1 VSAAATTRANVTGAA
16 LLAAA
21 MTLFNAGDTFV
32 KLLSERLPLPE
43 VIATRNLLAA
53 GLVLLAWSA
62 RPGLIRRAHLTD
74 RGVLARAALD
84 TCTTLLYLLGVSLL
98 PLAEAATLL
107 FVSPLL
113 GTALAGLVLR
123 ERVGRLR
130 WLAVAAGFAG
140 VLLVAQPG
148 GVDWR
153 PAALLPL
160 VAACFMAVA
169 DIVTRRIDP
178 AVGPVSVVLTNLM
191 AVAIAAGLWAALDPQ
206 PVAAAD
212 LPRSCWRP
220 ASSSPA
226 TSPTSP
232 PSAGRGLVRRPVQVR
247 GTAGRGAAGLAGV
260 GRRAERAGGG
270 RDGADRGVGADG
282 AGGGAAG
289 RLHGGGRAW
298 HGGAA
303 MMGAS

>member
-191 AVAIAAGLWAALDPQ
+191 AVAIAAGLWAALDPR
-206 PVAAAD
+206 PLAAAD
-212 LPRSCWRP
+212 LPALLLAAGFLLAGYLTYVAAFRLGEVSFVAPFKYAGLP
-220 ASSSPA
+220 AAALLGWLVWGDLPNGLA
-226 TSPTSP
+226 VVGMGLI
-232 PSAGRGLVRRPVQVR
+232 AGRG
-247 GTAGRGAAGLAGV
+247 
-260 GRRAERAGGG
+260 
-270 RDGADRGVGADG
+270 
-282 AGGGAAG
+282 
-289 RLHGGGRAW
+289 
-298 HGGAA
+298 
-303 MMGAS
+303 

>member
-1 VSAAATTRANVTGAA
+1 MSATARANAAGAA

-43 VIATRNLLAA
+43 VIAGRNLLAA
-53 GLVLLAWSA
+53 GMVLLAWAA
-62 RPGLIRRAHLTD
+62 RPGLLRLAHLTH
-74 RGVLARAALD
+74 RVVLARAALD

-113 GTALAGLVLR
+113 GTALAGIVLR

-169 DIVTRRIDP
+169 DIVTRRIGP
-178 AVGPVSVVLTNLM
+178 AIGPASVVLTNLT
-191 AVAIAAGLWAALDPQ
+191 AVAIAASLWAAFNPR

-212 LPRSCWRP
+212 LP
-220 ASSSPA
+220 ALLA
-226 TSPTSP
+226 
-232 PSAGRGLVRRPVQVR
+232 
-247 GTAGRGAAGLAGV
+247 AAGFLLVGYLAYVAAFRLGEVSFVAPFKYAGLPAAALLGWLVWGDLPNGLAVV
-260 GRRAERAGGG
+260 GMGLIAGSGLMVLGERAG
-270 RDGADRGVGADG
+270 
-282 AGGGAAG
+282 AG
-289 RLHGGGRAW
+289 RTDDDRD
-298 HGGAA
+298 
-303 MMGAS
+303 

>member
-191 AVAIAAGLWAALDPQ
+191 AVAIAAGLWAALDPR
-206 PVAAAD
+206 PLAAAD
-212 LPRSCWRP
+212 LPALLLAAGFLLAGYLTYVAAFRLGEVSFVAPFKYAGLP
-220 ASSSPA
+220 AAALLGWLVWGDVPNGLA
-226 TSPTSP
+226 VVGMGLI
-232 PSAGRGLVRRPVQVR
+232 AGRG
-247 GTAGRGAAGLAGV
+247 
-260 GRRAERAGGG
+260 
-270 RDGADRGVGADG
+270 
-282 AGGGAAG
+282 
-289 RLHGGGRAW
+289 
-298 HGGAA
+298 
-303 MMGAS
+303 

>member
-53 GLVLLAWSA
+53 GMVLLAWSA

-191 AVAIAAGLWAALDPQ
+191 AVAIAAGLWAALDPR
-206 PVAAAD
+206 PLAAAD
-212 LPRSCWRP
+212 LP
-220 ASSSPA
+220 A
-226 TSPTSP
+226 
-232 PSAGRGLVRRPVQVR
+232 LLL
-247 GTAGRGAAGLAGV
+247 AAGFLLAGYLTYVAAFRLGEVSFVAPFKYAGLPAAALLGWLVWGDLPNGLAVV
-260 GRRAERAGGG
+260 GMGLIAGSGLLVLAGERRAAP
-270 RDGADRGVGADG
+270 A
-282 AGGGAAG
+282 
-289 RLHGGGRAW
+289 
-298 HGGAA
+298 
-303 MMGAS
+303 

>member
-1 VSAAATTRANVTGAA
+1 VNAAAVATRANVTGAA

-53 GLVLLAWSA
+53 GLVLLAWAA

-191 AVAIAAGLWAALDPQ
+191 AVAIAAGLWAALDPR
-206 PVAAAD
+206 PLAAAD
-212 LPRSCWRP
+212 LP
-220 ASSSPA
+220 A
-226 TSPTSP
+226 
-232 PSAGRGLVRRPVQVR
+232 LLL
-247 GTAGRGAAGLAGV
+247 AAGFLLAGYLTYVAAFRLGEVSFVAPFKYAGLPAAALLGWLVWGDVPNGLAVV
-260 GRRAERAGGG
+260 GMGLIAGSGLMVLGEQAGARRT
-270 RDGADRGVGADG
+270 DGDRG
-282 AGGGAAG
+282 
-289 RLHGGGRAW
+289 
-298 HGGAA
+298 
-303 MMGAS
+303 